1 MEHSDRDFG
10 QIQADISNRCA
21 QQDIEYVDAHQ
32 EFEIIEHGFLIQ
44 EMKRILLFIMAI
56 TFSLAPFAQ
65 KHSAQKKPVRKTAV
79 IAKRRLLLLPE
90 RRTAEVMRPERHPNQ
105 LRQPEPNARRQPI
118 AMPLSEVCR
127 DSALLS
133 GRRSENR
140 SRLCRE
146 IRRM

>member
-1 MEHSDRDFG
+1 
-10 QIQADISNRCA
+10 
-21 QQDIEYVDAHQ
+21 
-32 EFEIIEHGFLIQ
+32 
-44 EMKRILLFIMAI
+44 MKRILLFIMAI

-79 IAKRRLLLLPE
+79 TAKKKAATPARKPNSRSHVARKTSKPAAPTRAE
-90 RRTAEVMRPERHPNQ
+90 RKAATYS
-105 LRQPEPNARRQPI
+105 
-118 AMPLSEVCR
+118 MPLSEVCR

-133 GRRSENR
+133 ERRSESR